1 MSWLIT
7 STRTDGALNRTPAAF
22 DLPQQAAQ
30 CGHLREN
37 PTRIDQRTR
46 IQRQIQVRHPVEMHT
61 RPLITDLTAACVQ
74 LWMTLQS
81 CPMRTGDRHTSCKS
95 FIFRLADMISPPCL
109 LSAQIALVHRIRAIC
124 SSSCTRLHQREL
136 MVSEGLLLQST
147 FSIRRDTR

>member
-30 CGHLREN
+30 CGHLREI

-46 IQRQIQVRHPVEMHT
+46 IQRLIQVRHPVEMRTH
-61 RPLITDLTAACVQ
+61 PPITNLTAACVQ

-81 CPMRTGDRHTSCKS
+81 CPMRTGDRHTSCES
-95 FIFRLADMISPPCL
+95 FLPRLVDMISPPCL
-109 LSAQIALVHRIRAIC
+109 LSAQIASFTVYEPYAAAAILGYTSANSWYLKVC
-124 SSSCTRLHQREL
+124 CFNPRSA
-136 MVSEGLLLQST
+136 
-147 FSIRRDTR
+147 